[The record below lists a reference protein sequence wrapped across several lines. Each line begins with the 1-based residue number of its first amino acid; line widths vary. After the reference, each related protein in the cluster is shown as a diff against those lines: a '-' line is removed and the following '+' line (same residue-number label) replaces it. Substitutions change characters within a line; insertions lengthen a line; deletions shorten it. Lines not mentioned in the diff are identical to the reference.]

1 MSDFEI
7 EGDEEESFGWG
18 NKYNVP
24 QQKKSN
30 TLFGAG
36 ADADDDGYDY
46 AYKPEPKKVQKYEP
60 FSPVGQA
67 PQSSFKD
74 PASHKPAVVVA
85 SSQDAMERA
94 QSMLNRYSN
103 KAFAAPSSNFRNQK
117 VRTFNED
124 EMSMSSSEDAAP
136 SDFDMSESNED
147 AFNTKV
153 TGVISNV
160 TLGSR
165 FDCGFS
171 LTVVKRWETQ
181 EGQ

>member
-7 EGDEEESFGWG
+7 EGDEEESFGWS
-18 NKYNVP
+18 NQYKVP
-24 QQKKSN
+24 QQKKSS

-36 ADADDDGYDY
+36 ADADDEGYDY

-103 KAFAAPSSNFRNQK
+103 KAVAAPSSNFRNQK

-147 AFNTKV
+147 AFNSKV
-153 TGVISNV
+153 TGANQQSYFRLLV
-160 TLGSR
+160 
-165 FDCGFS
+165 
-171 LTVVKRWETQ
+171 LTMVVFYSCR
-181 EGQ
+181 